1 MLFVE
6 QFYACF
12 VSATFITI
20 DPTELT
26 LSTDSFIEETQ
37 RCLGVTFSCKE
48 KIDRISRFINRPIV
62 VAPLTPYFHPLFSP
76 PIFKRVSSIRHRSPG
91 RLFFFWKVFLTSAR
105 SERPGDSEH
114 CDQSQGRARPS
125 FLQLCHY
132 TKRIRTIPTNTLEDL
147 GFRCVAAFEGNQELL
162 RCYSL

>member
-1 MLFVE
+1 MLFVK

-62 VAPLTPYFHPLFSP
+62 VAPLTPYFHPLFSKGFHP
-76 PIFKRVSSIRHRSPG
+76 FATDHPVVSSFSGRS
-91 RLFFFWKVFLTSAR
+91 F
-105 SERPGDSEH
+105 
-114 CDQSQGRARPS
+114 
-125 FLQLCHY
+125 
-132 TKRIRTIPTNTLEDL
+132 
-147 GFRCVAAFEGNQELL
+147 
-162 RCYSL
+162 